1 MNIYSKLNDLK
12 NNLEN
17 DKDIIEIKEIQN
29 KILENKELLE
39 KIKNKEDVSKNEL
52 IIKYRHLENKI
63 NYKILSI
70 NKELKSIME

>member
-12 NNLEN
+12 NNLEK

-29 KILENKELLE
+29 KILENKELIE
-39 KIKNKEDVSKNEL
+39 RIKNKEDISKNEL